1 MLKYRKITVTE
12 MTKLQKN
19 QAAIQSLSSDEF
31 TYLRNWMIELDWEEW
46 DRQIEK
52 DSASG
57 KLDFLVNEA
66 LAAKA
71 QDELQEL

>member
-1 MLKYRKITVTE
+1 MTTVQE
-12 MTKLQKN
+12 I

-31 TYLRNWMIELDWEEW
+31 TYLREWMMELDWEEW
-46 DRQIEK
+46 DREIEK

-66 LAAKA
+66 LTQKA
-71 QDELQEL
+71 RDELQEL

>member
-12 MTKLQKN
+12 MTKFQEI

-57 KLDFLVNEA
+57 KLDFLVNEE

>member
-1 MLKYRKITVTE
+1 
-12 MTKLQKN
+12 MTKFQEI

-57 KLDFLVNEA
+57 KLDFLVNEE

>member
-1 MLKYRKITVTE
+1 
-12 MTKLQKN
+12 
-19 QAAIQSLSSDEF
+19 
-31 TYLRNWMIELDWEEW
+31 MIELDWEEW
-46 DRQIEK
+46 DRPIEK

-71 QDELQEL
+71 QDERNFKYVCARDINNTESINWHKSIYLLR